1 MMHENTHEEEKK
13 EEENNKSQDED
24 QYSDCKVIDEQE
36 YQFEASEMNQTQEK
50 PVSFFGALDLSRT
63 STPVSSTKQQRPVVS
78 TPQSLFQRTTPSSL
92 YRFPCEWCPARFP
105 NLATLY
111 QHAQKVHPKEL
122 KDQESNDPSTPTTGM
137 SLPTRQPVTP

>member
-1 MMHENTHEEEKK
+1 
-13 EEENNKSQDED
+13 
-24 QYSDCKVIDEQE
+24 
-36 YQFEASEMNQTQEK
+36 
-50 PVSFFGALDLSRT
+50 
-63 STPVSSTKQQRPVVS
+63 
-78 TPQSLFQRTTPSSL
+78 L

-137 SLPTRQPVTP
+137 SLPTRQPVTPSSVPDFENQQVMGLCCLVEETGVDVRERSKAPKKLIGFSCVWFISDASN